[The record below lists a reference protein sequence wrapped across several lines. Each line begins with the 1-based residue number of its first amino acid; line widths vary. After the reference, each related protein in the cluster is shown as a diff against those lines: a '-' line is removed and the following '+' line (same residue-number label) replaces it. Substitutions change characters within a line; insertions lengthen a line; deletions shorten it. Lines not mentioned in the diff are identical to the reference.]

1 MATELEITKRN
12 FISDYNNYY
21 KIEKI
26 AIEDCKFLT
35 FVNLLDEM
43 DIINPPVLSRE
54 NGTFKKRSWS
64 LLGYFCES
72 SLKTNEEDER
82 EEKNDDLDKEV
93 DDILTE
99 KKIDFNWE
107 YSLFNGFFSETP
119 EVNKA
124 NKQDI
129 LKYIDET
136 VRYIENTFSNNL
148 IPDFSEARNLQD
160 ELIKQRNNDSLDR
173 IDIIIVTDLLIEQ
186 DDLETSVYIQS
197 IDLTCRIYYWD
208 LKKWND
214 LKRSKTKR
222 LPVNIDFKEK
232 EYCLYNIDYIEK
244 QTNNKLTYF
253 LSIFP
258 GQLISDIY
266 DYNKTSVLENNVR
279 VFLSAN
285 QKANAAIRKTI
296 KHDPLKFFSYNNG
309 ISATAESVQIEKG
322 KIIKINDFQ
331 IVNGGQ
337 TTASIH
343 YSNKKDKVS
352 LDGVFV
358 SVKIT
363 ALKKDDDYSKTVSN
377 ISQAAN
383 TQTAV
388 KTSDFYAND
397 PLLIGI
403 ERISLKTPAINS
415 LNNNIYYFFE
425 RMSGQYNVTKNSR
438 GTIKYIKIWEESHPK
453 VFSFNKI
460 DVARWFN
467 MMYELP
473 HISAAGAEKQFDD
486 FMKNKNFVK
495 PEINEGRYKTLIG
508 FGLLFQRI
516 YKLCGKANGKSYP
529 SLIIDPVT
537 GTHSPVALSTAI
549 YTMTFIHMVTDGRI
563 DYWSIFNF
571 QDDICDSLISKERIE
586 TKYDSLLENIIIM
599 IWHQIA
605 KYGGAAAQEQTKK
618 KSCWEYVKSNINLNY
633 EIKKQLDDLLIP
645 VVEKDKRNSLFQDDE
660 DKIYFESLD
669 ILFKNNANIFQLISN
684 IANNQSEY
692 VKEKMLL
699 NNQIKKIISKNQIL
713 TKKRVQETIN
723 FYNKLI
729 SNGFLFNENIE
740 NNFFIITFD
749 LNMIYD
755 NIFKN
760 RKLFYNTCEEFILAN
775 EVDFEKNNSLY
786 EEVIEIIEKYD
797 REYGLSLNDFE
808 KLNDACKLL
817 IQNNL

>member
-12 FISDYNNYY
+12 FTSDYNNYF

-35 FVNLLDEM
+35 FVDLLDEM
-43 DIINPPVLSRE
+43 DIINPPVLSRA
-54 NGTFKKRSWS
+54 NGTYKNGYWS
-64 LLGYFCES
+64 LLGYCCDS
-72 SLKTNEEDER
+72 YVKSNDEDEE
-82 EEKNDDLDKEV
+82 EEKNDDFDEEEDGV
-93 DDILTE
+93 LTE
-99 KKIDFNWE
+99 NKIEFNWE
-107 YSLFNGFFSETP
+107 YSLFNGLFSDNS
-119 EVNKA
+119 EVNKT

-129 LKYIDET
+129 LKSINET
-136 VRYIENTFSNNL
+136 VRYIEKTFSNNL
-148 IPDFSEARNLQD
+148 ISDFSEARNLQD
-160 ELIKQRNNDSLDR
+160 ELIKQRNNNSLDR
-173 IDIIIVTDLLIEQ
+173 IDIYIVTDLLIEQ
-186 DDLETSVYIQS
+186 DDLETSVYIKN
-197 IDLTCRIYYWD
+197 IDFTCRIYYWD

-222 LPVNIDFKEK
+222 LPINIDFKEK
-232 EYCLYNIDYIEK
+232 EYSLFNIDYIEK
-244 QTNNKLTYF
+244 QTNNKLTYY

-296 KHDPLKFFSYNNG
+296 KNDPSKFFSYNNG
-309 ISATAESVQIEKG
+309 ISATAESVQIENG
-322 KIIKINDFQ
+322 KIIKITDFQ

-352 LDGVFV
+352 LEGVFV
-358 SVKIT
+358 AVKIT
-363 ALKKDDDYSKTVSN
+363 SLKKDDDYAKTVSN

-397 PLLIGI
+397 PLLIGV

-415 LNNNIYYFFE
+415 LDNNIYYFFE

-438 GTIKYIKIWEESHPK
+438 GTIKNIKVWEESHPK

-460 DVARWFN
+460 DVARWSN

-486 FMKNKNFVK
+486 FMKNKYFIK
-495 PEINEGRYKTLIG
+495 PEINLGRYKTLIG

-516 YKLCGKANGKSYP
+516 YKLCGKANGKIYP
-529 SLIIDPVT
+529 SLIIDPIT

-549 YTMTFIHMVTDGRI
+549 YTMTYIHLATDGRI

-571 QDDICDSLISKERIE
+571 QDGICDSLLSKERID
-586 TKYDSLLENIIIM
+586 TRYDSLLQNIIIL

-618 KSCWEYVKSNINLNY
+618 KSCWEFVKSNINLSDK
-633 EIKKQLDDLLIP
+633 IKKQLENLLIP
-645 VVEKDKRNSLFQDDE
+645 VVEKDKRNSLVQDDE
-660 DKIYFESLD
+660 DKIYFDSLN
-669 ILFKNNANIFQLISN
+669 ILLKNNANRIQLLFS
-684 IANNQSEY
+684 IANNQSDFI
-692 VKEKMLL
+692 KEKTFL
-699 NNQIKKIISKNQIL
+699 NNQIKKLYSKNQIF
-713 TKKRVQETIN
+713 TKKRVEEI
-723 FYNKLI
+723 FLFHNKLVR
-729 SNGFLFNENIE
+729 SGFLFNEKIE
-740 NNFFIITFD
+740 NNSIKISFD
-749 LNMIYD
+749 LSVLYD
-755 NIFKN
+755 KIFKN
-760 RKLFYNTCEEFILAN
+760 RSLFYSTCEEFILAN
-775 EVDFEKNNSLY
+775 ETDFEINEMYYNEIKD
-786 EEVIEIIEKYD
+786 IIEKYD
-797 REYGLSLNDFE
+797 REYGLSIDDLD
-808 KLNDACKLL
+808 KLNTVLNIFKF
-817 IQNNL
+817 N

>member
-12 FISDYNNYY
+12 FTSDYNNYF

-26 AIEDCKFLT
+26 AIEDCKFIT
-35 FVNLLDEM
+35 FMDLLDEM
-43 DIINPPVLSRE
+43 DIINPPVLSRS
-54 NGTFKKRSWS
+54 NGTYKNGYWS
-64 LLGYFCES
+64 ILGYCCES
-72 SLKTNEEDER
+72 YLKSNEEGEDDE
-82 EEKNDDLDKEV
+82 EQNLEFDEDEDDVLIENKLE
-93 DDILTE
+93 
-99 KKIDFNWE
+99 FNWE
-107 YSLFNGFFSETP
+107 YSLFNGFFSETS

-124 NKQDI
+124 NKLDI
-129 LKYIDET
+129 IKSINET
-136 VRYIENTFSNNL
+136 VRFIEKTFSNNL
-148 IPDFSEARNLQD
+148 ISDFSEARNLQD
-160 ELIKQRNNDSLDR
+160 ELIKQRNKNSLDR
-173 IDIIIVTDLLIEQ
+173 IDIYIVTDLLIEQ
-186 DDLETSVYIQS
+186 DDLETSVHIKS
-197 IDLTCRIYYWD
+197 IDMNCRIYYWD

-222 LPVNIDFKEK
+222 LPINIDFKEK
-232 EYCLYNIDYIEK
+232 EYSLYNIDYIEK

-296 KHDPLKFFSYNNG
+296 KNDPSKFFSYNNG
-309 ISATAESVQIEKG
+309 ISATAESVQIENG
-322 KIIKINDFQ
+322 KIVKINDFQ

-352 LDGVFV
+352 LEGIFV
-358 SVKIT
+358 AVKIT
-363 ALKKDDDYSKTVSN
+363 SLKKDDDYAKTVSN

-403 ERISLKTPAINS
+403 ERLSLKTPAINYS
-415 LNNNIYYFFE
+415 DNNIYYFFE

-438 GTIKYIKIWEESHPK
+438 GTNKNIKIWEESHPK

-460 DVARWFN
+460 DVARWSN

-495 PEINEGRYKTLIG
+495 PEINLGRYKTLIG

-516 YKLCGKANGKSYP
+516 YKLCGKANGKLYP

-549 YTMTFIHMVTDGRI
+549 YTMSYIHMITNGRI

-571 QDDICDSLISKERIE
+571 QDGICESLASKERIE
-586 TKYDSLLENIIIM
+586 TKYDSLLQNIIIM
-599 IWHQIA
+599 IWYQIA

-618 KSCWEYVKSNINLNY
+618 KSCWEFVKSNINLSD
-633 EIKKQLDDLLIP
+633 EIKSKLNELLITNT
-645 VVEKDKRNSLFQDDE
+645 EKEKRNSLIQDDD
-660 DKIYFESLD
+660 DKIYFDNLNV
-669 ILFKNNANIFQLISN
+669 LLKNNATIIQLMTS

-692 VKEKMLL
+692 IKEKTLL
-699 NNQIKKIISKNQIL
+699 NNQIKKISSSNQIL
-713 TKKRVQETIN
+713 TKKRVQEIIL

-729 SNGFLFNENIE
+729 LDGYNFDNNYE
-740 NNFFIITFD
+740 NNFLKINFNVDIIFE
-749 LNMIYD
+749 

-760 RKLFYNTCEEFILAN
+760 RNEFYKLCEELIFDN
-775 EVDFEKNNSLY
+775 EINFDKNEKY
-786 EEVIEIIEKYD
+786 FGEIKEIIEKYD
-797 REYGLSLNDFE
+797 REYGLSISDLEILNNS
-808 KLNDACKLL
+808 LNYFK
-817 IQNNL
+817 QK

>member
-12 FISDYNNYY
+12 FTSDYNNYF

-35 FVNLLDEM
+35 FVDLLDEM
-43 DIINPPVLSRE
+43 DIINPPVLSRA
-54 NGTFKKRSWS
+54 NGTYKNGYWS
-64 LLGYFCES
+64 LLGYCCES
-72 SLKTNEEDER
+72 YLKSNEEDE
-82 EEKNDDLDKEV
+82 EDQDEKNDDFDEEE
-93 DDILTE
+93 DDVLAE
-99 KKIDFNWE
+99 NKIEFNWE
-107 YSLFNGFFSETP
+107 YSLFNGFFSENS
-119 EVNKA
+119 EVIKA
-124 NKQDI
+124 TKQDI
-129 LKYIDET
+129 LKAINET
-136 VRYIENTFSNNL
+136 VRYIEKTFSNNL
-148 IPDFSEARNLQD
+148 ISDFSEARNLQD
-160 ELIKQRNNDSLDR
+160 ELIKQRNNNSLDR
-173 IDIIIVTDLLIEQ
+173 IDIYIVTDLLIEQ
-186 DDLETSVYIQS
+186 DDLETNVHIKS
-197 IDLTCRIYYWD
+197 IDVTCRIYYWD

-222 LPVNIDFKEK
+222 LPINIDFKEK
-232 EYCLYNIDYIEK
+232 EYSLYNIDYIEK

-279 VFLSAN
+279 VFLSAT

-296 KHDPLKFFSYNNG
+296 KNDPSKFFSYNNG
-309 ISATAESVQIEKG
+309 ISATAESIQIENG

-358 SVKIT
+358 AVNIT
-363 ALKKDDDYSKTVSN
+363 SLKKDDDYSITVSN

-403 ERISLKTPAINS
+403 ERLSLKTPAINS
-415 LNNNIYYFFE
+415 LDNNIYYFFE

-438 GTIKYIKIWEESHPK
+438 GTNKNIKIWEESHPK

-460 DVARWFN
+460 DVARWSN

-495 PEINEGRYKTLIG
+495 PEINLGRYKTLIG

-516 YKLCGKANGKSYP
+516 YKLCGKANGKLYP
-529 SLIIDPVT
+529 SLIIDPIT

-549 YTMTFIHMVTDGRI
+549 YTMSYIHMVTDGRI

-571 QDDICDSLISKERIE
+571 QDGICDSLISKERIE
-586 TKYDSLLENIIIM
+586 TKYDSLLQNIIIM

-618 KSCWEYVKSNINLNY
+618 KLCWEFVKSNINLSN
-633 EIKKQLDDLLIP
+633 EIKKQLNDLLITIA
-645 VVEKDKRNSLFQDDE
+645 EKEKRNSLIQDDD
-660 DKIYFESLD
+660 DKIYFDTLN
-669 ILFKNNANIFQLISN
+669 ILLKNNACVIQLISN

-692 VKEKMLL
+692 IKEKTLL
-699 NNQIKKIISKNQIL
+699 NNQIKKINSKNQIL
-713 TKKRVQETIN
+713 TKKRVQEIN
-723 FYNKLI
+723 LFYNKLI
-729 SNGFLFNENIE
+729 TNGFLFNDNIE
-740 NNFFIITFD
+740 NNFLKITFD
-749 LNMIYD
+749 VNFIYN

-760 RKLFYNTCEEFILAN
+760 RNLFYNTCEEFILTN
-775 EVDFEKNNSLY
+775 ELDFEINEIYYNEIKD
-786 EEVIEIIEKYD
+786 IIEKYD
-797 REYGLSLNDFE
+797 REYGLSIDDLN
-808 KLNDACKLL
+808 KLSEACDKF
-817 IQNNL
+817 IH